1 MTQLDQDATA
11 SQPVAHGVVHRWAIR
26 PLVLVVPVALLS
38 LVGACGS
45 SSSPPANAPAAAG
58 SSTSA
63 SSSPSSS
70 SAGGA
75 TAGGAA
81 AGVLTGSVGEGDA
94 YVITLMDST
103 GAPVTSLKAG
113 SYTVKVKDA
122 SKIHDFHI
130 TGPGVDQKTTV
141 PEITEATWTVTLQ
154 AGTYT
159 YKCDPH
165 PKMTGS
171 FTVT

>member
-45 SSSPPANAPAAAG
+45 SSSPPANGPAAAG
-58 SSTSA
+58 SSASA
-63 SSSPSSS
+63 SSSSS

-75 TAGGAA
+75 TAGGAAA

-94 YVITLMDST
+94 YVITLLDST
-103 GAPVTSLKAG
+103 GAPVTSLKAAA
-113 SYTVKVKDA
+113 TLTRA
-122 SKIHDFHI
+122 QPRA
-130 TGPGVDQKTTV
+130 TGGPM
-141 PEITEATWTVTLQ
+141 A
-154 AGTYT
+154 A
-159 YKCDPH
+159 
-165 PKMTGS
+165 
-171 FTVT
+171 

>member
-1 MTQLDQDATA
+1 MTLLERDASA
-11 SQPVAHGVVHRWAIR
+11 SQPIVDGVVRR
-26 PLVLVVPVALLS
+26 RGMKPLVLAVPIALLS
-38 LVGACGS
+38 LVGACGGS
-45 SSSPPANAPAAAG
+45 SSSPANGPAAAG
-58 SSTSA
+58 SSISTST
-63 SSSPSSS
+63 SSSSSSSSS

-75 TAGGAA
+75 T

-94 YVITLMDST
+94 FVITLKDST

-113 SYTVKVKDA
+113 TYTVKVKDA
-122 SKIHDFHI
+122 SKIHDFHLS
-130 TGPGVDQKTTV
+130 GPGVDQKTTV
-141 PEITEATWTVTLQ
+141 PEVTEVTWTVTLQ

-165 PKMTGS
+165 AKMTGS